1 MMVNTQNQ
9 ASVFSIHAENQNGLA
24 FGADRDHRMPAAKRP
39 YLGNRRPDSTLSGS
53 DGLGGSGAETGDGC
67 SKRERLSLRE
77 RSEPLPTMS
86 RIPGDPPAAVWAMLV
101 INRVM
106 SS

>member
-24 FGADRDHRMPAAKRP
+24 FGTDRDHRRTSATRP
-39 YLGNRRPDSTLSGS
+39 YAGNRRPDSTLFGT
-53 DGLGGSGAETGDGC
+53 DGLGGTGAETGEGC
-67 SKRERLSLRE
+67 SKHEQLSLRE
-77 RSEPLPTMS
+77 RSEVLPTLS